1 MEYVRPLLRHSQ
13 KNISTD
19 KLNAKQCSLLNLEYL
34 IHGKV
39 YMTGVSPHVYVI
51 RLSVFYKA
59 LYARVT

>member
-1 MEYVRPLLRHSQ
+1 MEHVRPLLRHSQ
-13 KNISTD
+13 KISVPD

-39 YMTGVSPHVYVI
+39 YMAGVAPHVYVI

>member
-1 MEYVRPLLRHSQ
+1 MEHVRPLLRHSQ
-13 KNISTD
+13 KISVPD

-34 IHGKV
+34 IHGK
-39 YMTGVSPHVYVI
+39 GVAPHVYVI